1 MNEYEKYVKLR
12 DDLGVKDADVS
23 RATGIARSTFSEW
36 KSGRYVPK
44 AERLQRIANYFGVD
58 PSYFFDGTHE
68 NAVRTTFNADLME
81 LMQEAQKA
89 RTSDLRTVLEHLKRL
104 NAYAEM
110 IDEMEKGKEK

>member
-1 MNEYEKYVKLR
+1 MYEKFAELIKER
-12 DDLGVKDADVS
+12 GVTTYQVS
-23 RATGIARSTFSEW
+23 KATGIPTASFTGW
-36 KSGRYVPK
+36 KQGKYNLKPDK
-44 AERLQRIANYFGVD
+44 IQKIAAFLNVDPNYFYSD
-58 PSYFFDGTHE
+58 THE
-68 NAVRTTFNADLME
+68 KAVRTTFNADLME